1 MGTLMKCMS
10 CVWAA
15 SLSACA
21 ATSLTAAPTASE
33 LDRQVREMDRANR
46 SLIETMTLGQSR
58 EGRPIHLIRL
68 GAEGN
73 RGVGPDDRPALLI
86 VAGANADHQVGTD
99 VALGLAQSL
108 VADHADLLETTTVYI
123 VPRLNPDGAALHL
136 EGDGPRRSF
145 SRTTT
150 PDDADGDGR
159 IDEDGPADVNGDGMI
174 TMMRV
179 KNPPSWMAATLVAD
193 ADEPRL
199 MRAPK
204 PKEGEI
210 AEFALL
216 VESRDA
222 DGDGAF
228 GEDGLGGVELDMN
241 FMHQWPEHADGA
253 GDYPLSAPEAL
264 ALAQW
269 MLDRPNI
276 AATLVFG
283 PHDTLVKI
291 PDAGK
296 MDITG
301 EAPVG
306 IENGDKAIYEKISE
320 VFKEI
325 TGMKAAPSADSKG
338 AFHAWAY
345 AQYGVPSFST
355 PVWVRPDQLE
365 SEKKEGGD
373 DATPEAAPTNRSGG
387 DNGDAGGAPTTAEI
401 QAIVAEFQAAD
412 EARQREMMAQA
423 RSMDP
428 DTRRR
433 VMAVAQ
439 GQPDPGPAGGGASK
453 KSKADENDIAW
464 LKYSDDERGGEGFI
478 EWTAFDHPQ
487 LGAVEIGGFIPGFKL
502 TPPDGDVERLVQEQ
516 TAFTIELMNRLPRL
530 SVGQPTVESV
540 GPGVWRVSIEATNS
554 GYFPTML
561 AIATKVRRVP
571 GTTMLPDIDDDRIL
585 AGDKMQQQRG
595 VAGSGGTARAEWL
608 LTGATGDTFDIIV
621 RSPMIGETRVAVTL
635 ND

>member
-1 MGTLMKCMS
+1 MKCMS

-33 LDRQVREMDRANR
+33 LDRQVRELDRANR
-46 SLIETMTLGQSR
+46 SLMETMTLGQSR
-58 EGRPIHLIRL
+58 EGRPVHLIRL

-73 RGVGPDDRPALLI
+73 RADGPDDRPALLI

-108 VADHADLLETTTVYI
+108 VADHADLLERTTVYI

-136 EGDGPRRSF
+136 EGNGPRRSF
-145 SRTTT
+145 SRTTA

-159 IDEDGPADVNGDGMI
+159 IDEDGPDDVNGDGVI

-179 KNPPSWMAATLVAD
+179 KNPPSWMTPTLVAD

-204 PKEGEI
+204 PEEGEI
-210 AEFALL
+210 AEYVLL

-253 GDYPLSAPEAL
+253 GDYPLSSPEAL
-264 ALAQW
+264 ALARW

-306 IENGDKAIYEKISE
+306 IENGDKAIYEKVSE

-325 TGMKAAPSADSKG
+325 TKMKAAPGADSKG

-373 DATPEAAPTNRSGG
+373 SASTEAAPANRSGG
-387 DNGDAGGAPTTAEI
+387 GDADAPSGAPTTAEI
-401 QAIVAEFQAAD
+401 QAMVAEFQAAD
-412 EARQREMMAQA
+412 AARQQEMMAQA

-428 DTRRR
+428 VTRRR

-439 GQPDPGPAGGGASK
+439 GLPDPGAGDSGGSRR

-464 LKYSDDERGGEGFI
+464 LKYSDDERDGAGFI
-478 EWTAFDHPQ
+478 EWTTFEHPQ
-487 LGAVEIGGFIPGFKL
+487 LGTVEIGGFVPGFKVN
-502 TPPDGDVERLVQEQ
+502 PPEDEIDRLVQEQ
-516 TAFTIELMNRLPRL
+516 TAFAMELMNRLPRL
-530 SVGQPTVESV
+530 SIGSPTVEAV
-540 GPGVWRVSIEATNS
+540 GRGVWRVSIEATNAGS
-554 GYFPTML
+554 FPTML
-561 AIATKVRRVP
+561 AIAEKVRRVP
-571 GTTMLPDIDDDRIL
+571 GMTMLLDIDESRIL
-585 AGDKMQQQRG
+585 AGDKMQQQRRID
-595 VAGSGGTARAEWL
+595 GSGGKARAEWL
-608 LTGATGDTFDIIV
+608 ITGSAGDAFDIVV
-621 RSPMIGETRVAVTL
+621 RSPAIGERRVTVNL